1 MLGKKHH
8 GHDAELLLFIA
19 HAHFSDGRHRDA
31 LKSLSKAL
39 HIDPS
44 DCRLWLNVASVEYE
58 FAAFIFNR
66 EQSIA
71 SDMVMADMEAAR
83 DYVTTALKILNW
95 LLERKKAMDGD
106 KKRRDGRL
114 EVI

>member
-1 MLGKKHH
+1 M
-8 GHDAELLLFIA
+8 
-19 HAHFSDGRHRDA
+19 
-31 LKSLSKAL
+31 
-39 HIDPS
+39 
-44 DCRLWLNVASVEYE
+44 ASVEYE

>member
-1 MLGKKHH
+1 
-8 GHDAELLLFIA
+8 
-19 HAHFSDGRHRDA
+19 
-31 LKSLSKAL
+31 LSKAL

>member
-1 MLGKKHH
+1 
-8 GHDAELLLFIA
+8 
-19 HAHFSDGRHRDA
+19 
-31 LKSLSKAL
+31 
-39 HIDPS
+39 
-44 DCRLWLNVASVEYE
+44 
-58 FAAFIFNR
+58 
-66 EQSIA
+66 
-71 SDMVMADMEAAR
+71 MVMADMEAAR